1 MAARLPASGKM
12 GSCCRETGGRGAE
25 RYRGGYICAGFDA
38 YARQRIRGVALV
50 VCGFKIKRK

>member
-1 MAARLPASGKM
+1 M